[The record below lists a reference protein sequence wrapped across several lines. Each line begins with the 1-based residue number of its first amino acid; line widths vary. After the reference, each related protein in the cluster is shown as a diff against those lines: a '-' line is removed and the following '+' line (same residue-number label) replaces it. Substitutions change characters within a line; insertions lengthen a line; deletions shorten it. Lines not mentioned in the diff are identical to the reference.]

1 MRDKKLYGRMC
12 LGCVVLIAAIL
23 SLYGCSSKVDSVPD
37 ADTLA
42 LRLLEEERFTE
53 ELEPIKTE
61 VALPLYG
68 LSRADVSNS
77 AVYMGTGATAE
88 ETAVFEAVDQDAA
101 QRVRKAVEAY
111 IAAKK
116 DSFER
121 YIPKEVP
128 KIEHAVIAQ
137 RGHVIVVCVSAE
149 NGTRARAVC
158 KEYGLE

>member
-1 MRDKKLYGRMC
+1 MKDKKLYGRMC
-12 LGCVVLIAAIL
+12 LVCVVLIAAIL

-42 LRLLEEERFTE
+42 LRLLETERFTE

-61 VALPLYG
+61 VVLPLYG
-68 LSRADVSNS
+68 LSRADVANS

-137 RGHVIVVCVSAE
+137 RGNVIVVCVSAE

>member
-12 LGCVVLIAAIL
+12 LVFVVLIAAIL

-53 ELEPIKTE
+53 KLEPIKTE

-68 LSRADVSNS
+68 LSKADISNS

-88 ETAVFEAVDQDAA
+88 EAAAFEAVDQGAA

-111 IAAKK
+111 IAAKR
-116 DSFER
+116 DSFAR

-137 RGHVIVVCVSAE
+137 RGNVIAVCVSAE

>member
-1 MRDKKLYGRMC
+1 MRDKKLYRRMC
-12 LGCVVLIAAIL
+12 LIYMALITAML
-23 SLYGCSSKVDSVPD
+23 SLYGCSSKVDSLPD

-53 ELEPIKTE
+53 KLELIETE

-68 LSRADVSNS
+68 LSKTDVSNS
-77 AVYMGTGATAE
+77 AVYIGTGATAE
-88 ETAVFEAVDQDAA
+88 ETAVFEAVDQEAA
-101 QRVRKAVEAY
+101 QRVRKTIEAY

-137 RGHVIVVCVSAE
+137 RGQVIVVCVSAE
-149 NGTRARAVC
+149 TGTRARAVC
-158 KEYGLE
+158 KEYGLQ

>member
-12 LGCVVLIAAIL
+12 LICMALITAML
-23 SLYGCSSKVDSVPD
+23 SLYGCSSKMDSLPD

-53 ELEPIKTE
+53 KLELIETE

-68 LSRADVSNS
+68 LSKADVSNS
-77 AVYMGTGATAE
+77 AVYIGTGATAE
-88 ETAVFEAVDQDAA
+88 ETAVFEAVDQEAA
-101 QRVRKAVEAY
+101 QRVRKTIEAY

-128 KIEHAVIAQ
+128 KLEHAVIAQ
-137 RGHVIVVCVSAE
+137 RGQVIVVCVSAE
-149 NGTRARAVC
+149 TGTRARAVC
-158 KEYGLE
+158 KEYGLQ

>member
-12 LGCVVLIAAIL
+12 LICMALITAML
-23 SLYGCSSKVDSVPD
+23 SLYGCSSKVDSLPD

-53 ELEPIKTE
+53 KLELIETE

-68 LSRADVSNS
+68 LSKADVSNS

-88 ETAVFEAVDQDAA
+88 ETAVFEAVDQEAA
-101 QRVRKAVEAY
+101 QRVSKTIEAY

-128 KIEHAVIAQ
+128 KLEHAVIAQ
-137 RGHVIVVCVSAE
+137 RGQVIVVCVSAE
-149 NGTRARAVC
+149 TGTRARAVC
-158 KEYGLE
+158 KEYGLQ

>member
-1 MRDKKLYGRMC
+1 MRDKKLYGRVC
-12 LGCVVLIAAIL
+12 LICMALIAAML
-23 SLYGCSSKVDSVPD
+23 SLYGCGSKVDVPD

-53 ELEPIKTE
+53 KLELIETE

-68 LSRADVSNS
+68 LSKADVSNS
-77 AVYMGTGATAE
+77 AVYIGTGATAE

-101 QRVRKAVEAY
+101 QRVRKTIEAY

-116 DSFER
+116 DSFEC

-128 KIEHAVIAQ
+128 KLEHAVIAQ
-137 RGHVIVVCVSAE
+137 RGQVIVVCVSAE
-149 NGTRARAVC
+149 TGTRARAVC
-158 KEYGLE
+158 KEYGLQ